1 VFRAI
6 EECFDLA
13 VYFGYLFFK
22 LLFLMII
29 FLNAGGHFF
38 GKGLLFGAI
47 AFFFEGI

>member
-6 EECFDLA
+6 EECFLWSK
-13 VYFGYLFFK
+13 YFSIFLFNS
-22 LLFLMII
+22 LFLMVI

-47 AFFFEGI
+47 ACFFDGI